1 MQAGAFCAVRRKYA
15 LWGCAA
21 LYLGASCSRQTSVP
35 PLRCRRRRHE
45 AINRSL
51 KLALDVLIGAVVPIL
66 VLSYL
71 SDPLGAVPAYLV
83 SALVPVG
90 WVLADLVFIT
100 GRFNFI
106 TGLLGLNAIVRG
118 LLAFWFVDGA
128 LYALK
133 DTAGSILM
141 VLFFGGSLIVGR
153 PLLGAFVAQALDP
166 RTPEQEASLERI
178 LAERPA
184 AKTLLVSTAMIA
196 LLNAVSALVNFLLN
210 LWIVTAPFG
219 TGEFNSQVA
228 RVNAITRIT
237 LGIPEFLVM
246 GLAIWLV
253 IYSLYSRFYSRV
265 PGVAGQRSFWELVET
280 HELHGKLARGWH
292 SEHSG
297 PPGPSE
303 KRGHGPRS
311 PK

>member
-1 MQAGAFCAVRRKYA
+1 M
-15 LWGCAA
+15 
-21 LYLGASCSRQTSVP
+21 
-35 PLRCRRRRHE
+35 
-45 AINRSL
+45 
-51 KLALDVLIGAVVPIL
+51 GAVVPIL

-71 SDPLGAVPAYLV
+71 SDALGAVPAYLV

-90 WVLADLVFIT
+90 WVLADLIFIT
-100 GRFNFI
+100 GRFNLI
-106 TGLLGLNAIVRG
+106 TGVLGLNAIVRG

-133 DTAGSILM
+133 DTVGSILM
-141 VLFFGGSLIVGR
+141 VLVFGGSLVVGH

-166 RTPEQEASLERI
+166 RTPKQEASLENL
-178 LAERPA
+178 LAERPV

-196 LLNAVSALVNFLLN
+196 LLNAVTALVNFLLN
-210 LWIVTAPFG
+210 LWIVTAPFS

-253 IYSLYSRFYSRV
+253 IYSLHSRLYSRI

-280 HELHGKLARGWH
+280 YELHEKPATGLY

-297 PPGPSE
+297 PSGPSGA
-303 KRGHGPRS
+303 RGHNPRS